1 MHSRLQDKKEKQTLD
16 GKEALEQ
23 LCRSEFERCKSLFVR
38 MGFEDVNDVKLE
50 FEENEWRVGGF
61 ADFKN
66 RTVGIVLPYFSSMYL
81 NIFEIDCTLGHELS
95 HIVQHDYLSN
105 MNFEEGIAEL
115 MGSYTA
121 NKLSGNEKPS
131 KEDVIEYLTYYAADQ
146 ENADG
151 ARAQCLAVE
160 KALYR
165 YNGNVLEFIYAI
177 LKKPEI
183 AAPLRSVMR

>member
-1 MHSRLQDKKEKQTLD
+1 MQDKKEKQTLD

-81 NIFEIDCTLGHELS
+81 
-95 HIVQHDYLSN
+95 
-105 MNFEEGIAEL
+105 
-115 MGSYTA
+115 
-121 NKLSGNEKPS
+121 
-131 KEDVIEYLTYYAADQ
+131 
-146 ENADG
+146 
-151 ARAQCLAVE
+151 
-160 KALYR
+160 
-165 YNGNVLEFIYAI
+165 
-177 LKKPEI
+177 
-183 AAPLRSVMR
+183 